1 MRSHVY
7 NSFWEKNKYYNYPRF
22 VIVVEH
28 TEKSTFIVSQRIHWI
43 QVRRIFHEWKFI
55 LDTAGMTADDCSTPP
70 SNQRGGGQ
78 ASGDYRDK
86 FDLKISYR
94 RGWKIGMDPELSS
107 VSRMY
112 SEFDGSFL

>member
-1 MRSHVY
+1 MEIY
-7 NSFWEKNKYYNYPRF
+7 IGYCGDDG
-22 VIVVEH
+22 
-28 TEKSTFIVSQRIHWI
+28 
-43 QVRRIFHEWKFI
+43 RRLFH
-55 LDTAGMTADDCSTPP
+55 PP

-112 SEFDGSFL
+112 FEFDGSFL